1 MFFLLNLVK
10 FLMLVGL
17 WFIKL
22 VVIIIVLV
30 EIILL
35 FFNIIFCNKGLM
47 CLIEIILVFL
57 NLVLKV
63 IVWEYKVFES
73 LNLFIFLNF
82 S

>member
-35 FFNIIFCNKGLM
+35 FFNIIFCNKGLI

>member
-35 FFNIIFCNKGLM
+35 FFNVIFCNKGLI